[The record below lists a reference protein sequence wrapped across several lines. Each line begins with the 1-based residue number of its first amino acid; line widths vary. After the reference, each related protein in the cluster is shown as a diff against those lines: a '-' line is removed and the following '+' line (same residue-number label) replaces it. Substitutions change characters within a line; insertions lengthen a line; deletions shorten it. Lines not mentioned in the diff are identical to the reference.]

1 MITTLDSWLTES
13 QLFLVGNT
21 NDTTSRTST
30 SVASLLGFLVSSS
43 AEVISAGMDNN
54 GAPQYALSADQ
65 LDQFVLEGTNGIA
78 LGISWN
84 VTEIADVA
92 LAIARSPV
100 RLPERIE
107 VRTGRR
113 AAIGIVAKLMNV
125 HASFGIR
132 IMAGDVP

>member
-1 MITTLDSWLTES
+1 
-13 QLFLVGNT
+13 
-21 NDTTSRTST
+21 
-30 SVASLLGFLVSSS
+30 
-43 AEVISAGMDNN
+43 MDNN